1 MKTLMRPGLRGAAL
15 VLAAGAASALLAGP
29 AAATINVMYV
39 THSSGPTLC
48 DHFTSNNLDY
58 GRFISSGHRIPVP
71 RGTTIRVTLMG
82 FGADFATG
90 TTDNITHLGSSIV
103 GHGTTDDPAGGIHFG
118 VRDQIG
124 YVRVEI
130 RAHVDAELGDGHVTV
145 NWPTGHEVIPLRIV
159 AACNPTPVPTP
170 KPAGSAPPLPPPHL
184 VTGGSAP
191 QPLLPDLFP
200 ADFQNVRRGIDTNV
214 DCNGAFTGQRRF
226 TAADLKFGVRNI
238 SSTAVVGAFAVVLR
252 KSSDG
257 TELKRVNVP
266 GLAGNGTA
274 LFDFRRPSSEVC
286 VVHGANGLGCSA
298 CPGTTPPDDRGLEVV
313 VDADNTITNE
323 ASESNNT
330 LKIQ

>member
-1 MKTLMRPGLRGAAL
+1 MTRLARNLAPLAL
-15 VLAAGAASALLAGP
+15 LAASALLAGP
-29 AAATINVMYV
+29 LAATIDVIYV
-39 THSSGPTLC
+39 THTSGPALC
-48 DHFTSNNLDY
+48 DHFTTNNIDY
-58 GRFISSGHRIPVP
+58 GRFISSGDRIPVP

-82 FGADFATG
+82 FGADFATD

-103 GHGTTDDPAGGIHFG
+103 ARGTTDKPGGGVHFG
-118 VRDQIG
+118 QKDQTG

-130 RAHVDAELGDGHVTV
+130 RAHSDAELGNGHVTV
-145 NWPTGHEVIPLRIV
+145 NWPTGHEKIPLRIV

-170 KPAGSAPPLPPPHL
+170 KPAGSAPPPPPHL
-184 VTGGSAP
+184 VTGGSTA

-214 DCNGAFTGQRRF
+214 DCNGAFTGQRKF

-238 SSTAVVGAFAVVLR
+238 SATAVAGAFAVVLR

-257 TELKRVNVP
+257 TELRRVTVP

-286 VVHGANGLGCSA
+286 VVHGANGLGCFA

-323 ASESNNT
+323 ASETNNT
-330 LKIQ
+330 RKIQ